1 MSRAFSLHVP
11 PGAPFQALAGDV
23 ALRFAVIAGASE
35 MDAGT
40 FGSEVESGVHALA
53 TANEGVDLAFES
65 NTAGFEVSIRC
76 GSHARIIRRALPGT
90 VS

>member
-11 PGAPFQALAGDV
+11 SDALFQALAGDV

-35 MDAGT
+35 MEAAT

-53 TANEGVDLAFES
+53 IANEGVDLAFES

-76 GSHARIIRRALPGT
+76 GSHTRIIRRALPGA
-90 VS
+90 VN